1 MRISFLI
8 ASVESVSCSNDPLSD
23 SAGSAQ
29 GLYCAAGA
37 LVIVLHLRWDDD
49 TARTGFDT
57 GAAGLGAGAGARE
70 ELERSWLLDVE
81 LRKAGARPLFVP
93 AEGRSWPREAEA
105 RSFGFWISEPLDV
118 SPARLSREGLGRSD
132 DVELEAGA
140 GAGAGWMMPETGRG
154 SREGRGMPLSR
165 LWELSILT

>member
-1 MRISFLI
+1 MRISLD
-8 ASVESVSCSNDPLSD
+8 ASVEPVSGSNESLSD
-23 SAGSAQ
+23 SVGSAQ

-37 LVIVLHLRWDDD
+37 LVTVLHLRDDDD

-57 GAAGLGAGAGARE
+57 GAAGLGAGARE

-81 LRKAGARPLFVP
+81 LRKAGARPLFVL
-93 AEGRSWPREAEA
+93 AEGRSWPREAEP
-105 RSFGFWISEPLDV
+105 RSFGFWISVPLDV

-165 LWELSILT
+165 LWELSIFT